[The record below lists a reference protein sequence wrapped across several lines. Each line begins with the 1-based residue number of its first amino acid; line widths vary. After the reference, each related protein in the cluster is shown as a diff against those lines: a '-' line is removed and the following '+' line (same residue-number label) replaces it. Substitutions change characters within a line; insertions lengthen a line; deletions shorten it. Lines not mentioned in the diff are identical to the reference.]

1 MRPEGAT
8 HERALGEP
16 VLRRDPTAFE
26 KLAVI
31 EAWRT
36 RMIEAEVNR
45 PCELST
51 ETKRTLTS
59 RFQFEVPTVDKWF
72 KTELE
77 LRQFVATSRVGV
89 HGLRAFG
96 SRAPTTCKSKAQ
108 GRRLQHAEIG
118 VSTVAKPLEAMY
130 HRLEIWFNKE

>member
-1 MRPEGAT
+1 MGRPSGSNRPEGAT
-8 HERALGEP
+8 HQRVLGEP

-59 RFQFEVPTVDKWF
+59 RFQFQLPTVDKWF
-72 KTELE
+72 KIEFE
-77 LRQFVATSRVGV
+77 LRQFVPHLEWGYTACEP
-89 HGLRAFG
+89 LD
-96 SRAPTTCKSKAQ
+96 
-108 GRRLQHAEIG
+108 
-118 VSTVAKPLEAMY
+118 LEALWSANQ
-130 HRLEIWFNKE
+130 RPKGEGFNAPR